1 MHRPLRSGPGS
12 RRAFLGTV
20 GLAASAA
27 GIVGT
32 GGLLLPTSA
41 EAQSCSPP
49 GAGTPVPW
57 RRDCRPVRPRRPAST
72 LNASEIQKLKDAY
85 KAMRDLAVSDP
96 TDPRGIVHQANVHCW
111 NCGQSTQIHGSW
123 SFFAWHRAEL
133 YFHERILGRLI
144 KDEDFRLPYWD
155 WDVSSH
161 RTLPGAYT
169 NPNDATNPLFN
180 ATRSKSPTD
189 QIPAS
194 WVDDDVTE
202 GILTLGTFAE
212 FGGTATAPGSPE
224 GTPHGPVHGWVGGDM
239 GAFSTAGKDPVFFA
253 HHSNIDKLWSDWHR
267 LDSQHMD
274 PTDPAFLNLTFTF
287 FDENKVWR
295 SIKASQVLDHENRLR
310 YTYGPSTFIERL
322 TCIILDWVVIRTTFR
337 QRQVLELTPQ
347 IRETLT
353 KAAASK
359 ARVRLHIEG
368 LQLPV
373 DRTEVYQIYADAREA
388 EANRGGESPA
398 FLGAVSVVL
407 NDARNEHPVRT
418 LPNVVLPITRRV
430 TELLKREGRI
440 ELFAVASETKRGQ
453 RPLPVRARD
462 VYWSWG
468 RETKDA

>member
-1 MHRPLRSGPGS
+1 MHRPKTPGLGS

-32 GGLLLPTSA
+32 DLLLPASA

-57 RRDCRPVRPRRPAST
+57 RRDCRPVQARRPAST
-72 LNASEIQKLKDAY
+72 LNASEVQKLKAAY
-85 KAMRDLAVSDP
+85 KAMRDLAASDP
-96 TDPRGIVHQANVHCW
+96 TDPRGMLHQANVHCW

-133 YFHERILGRLI
+133 YFHERILGKLI
-144 KDEDFRLPYWD
+144 NDENFRLPYWD
-155 WDVSSH
+155 WDVPSH
-161 RTLPGAYT
+161 RTLPSPYT
-169 NPNDATNPLFN
+169 SPNDASNSLFN
-180 ATRSKSPTD
+180 ATRTKSPTD
-189 QIPAS
+189 QIPAA
-194 WVDDDVTE
+194 WVDDEVME
-202 GILTLGTFAE
+202 GILTLGTFPE
-212 FGGTATAPGSPE
+212 FGGTATGSGSPE
-224 GTPHGPVHGWVGGDM
+224 GTPHGPVHGWVGGNM
-239 GAFSTAGKDPVFFA
+239 GTFANAAKDPVFFA
-253 HHSNIDKLWSDWHR
+253 HHSNIDKIWSDWHK
-267 LDSQHMD
+267 LDSLHTD

-310 YTYGPSTFIERL
+310 YVYGPSSLLERL
-322 TCIILDWVVIRTTFR
+322 TCIILDWVVVRTTWR
-337 QRQVLELTPQ
+337 QRQLLEWTPA

-353 KAAASK
+353 RAAGEK

-368 LQLPV
+368 LQLPI

-388 EANRGGESPA
+388 EANRGAESPG
-398 FLGAVSVVL
+398 FLGVVSVVL
-407 NDARNEHPVRT
+407 NDERNEHPVRT
-418 LPNVVLPITRRV
+418 TPNVVLPVTRQISG
-430 TELLKREGRI
+430 LLERQERI
-440 ELFAVASETKRGQ
+440 QLFAVASESRRGG
-453 RPLPVRARD
+453 RPFAVRARD